1 MSAVVARDA
10 SPAGQNVVDEMARDV
25 RNILNPAGGLQIRG
39 QNNQQVTISTLPT
52 AMVATQGM
60 WDHMIQ

>member
-1 MSAVVARDA
+1 MSAVVATDA
-10 SPAGQNVVDEMARDV
+10 SLAGQNVDEMARDV
-25 RNILNPAGGLQIRG
+25 RSILNPTGGLQIRG